1 MSKEQ
6 QKSHHDDLIKFII
19 TEIRRFHKTWNK
31 NPQPC
36 DQGEP

>member
-19 TEIRRFHKTWNK
+19 TEIRRFHKT
-31 NPQPC
+31 
-36 DQGEP
+36 